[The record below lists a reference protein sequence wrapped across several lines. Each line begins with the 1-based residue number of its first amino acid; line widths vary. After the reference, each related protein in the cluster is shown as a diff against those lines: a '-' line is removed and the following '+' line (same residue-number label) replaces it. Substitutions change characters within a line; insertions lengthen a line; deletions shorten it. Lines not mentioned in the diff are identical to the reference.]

1 MEGKRMIKKLW
12 YIGMLVF
19 MFAVGVATDS
29 QASAK
34 EQEQPKEDVMAVR
47 LYLGQHISLADL
59 PEGTIIP
66 SRENVIEISDQHVV
80 RAVGKGTVR
89 ISVNTGK
96 ETIPYADVE
105 VRENEILSDLSFNE
119 QSFEGKLLGAGAFTL
134 PIPQFESMSCEWSS
148 TDESIATVTGEGVIT
163 PIRPGVVNL
172 TVKVTDSYGGT
183 YTYRIPV
190 RILEVKFSATAC
202 NLAKGCQTTLSVLSS
217 AGNPIVYKTMDSSIV
232 SLVTFDAAGVTIKAK
247 KVGTTTISG
256 AVDGIEFQC
265 KVSVTDPTIKVK
277 YGFYQKKKKLTISLG
292 GLNAKSVP
300 VYSSSDPA
308 VATVSKKG
316 TVRTLKYGS
325 AVISCKV
332 DGKTLNY
339 YLAVS
344 TKKAVK
350 AMRYGYKQIGKK
362 KYSQARRMSKNY
374 YDCSSFVYRIYRVAG
389 KYLVRKTGWAPVAAD
404 IAHYYVRK
412 GRQIKASGTYDPKK
426 LRPGDLI
433 CFGGSK
439 ARRNGRYKRIYHI
452 ALYIGNGK
460 TMESSST
467 YNNVVIRDRG
477 TIKKSDVPVV
487 VRP

>member
-1 MEGKRMIKKLW
+1 MIKKIW
-12 YIGMLVF
+12 YIGMLVLIF
-19 MFAVGVATDS
+19 VVGVTMGS
-29 QASAK
+29 QANVKAA
-34 EQEQPKEDVMAVR
+34 EQQKEDVMAVQ

-59 PEGTIIP
+59 PEGTIVL
-66 SRENVIEISDQHVV
+66 SREHVIEISKQHIVK
-80 RAVGKGTVR
+80 AVGKGTVR
-89 ISVNTGK
+89 ISVDTGK
-96 ETIPYADVE
+96 KTIPYADVE
-105 VRENEILSDLSFNE
+105 VRENELLADVSFNE
-119 QSFEGKLLGAGAFTL
+119 YSFEGKLLGAGAFTL
-134 PIPQFESMSCEWSS
+134 PIPQFESMTCEWSS
-148 TDESIATVTGEGVIT
+148 ADETIATVTKDGVVT
-163 PIRPGVVNL
+163 PIHPGVVNL
-172 TVKVTDSYGGT
+172 TVRVTDSYGGNYT
-183 YTYRIPV
+183 YTIPV
-190 RILEVKFSATAC
+190 RILEVKFSLAEC
-202 NLAKGCQTTLSVLSS
+202 NLAKGCQMTLSVLSS
-217 AGNPIVYKTMDSSIV
+217 AGNPVVYKTMDASIV
-232 SLVTFDAAGVTIKAK
+232 SLVSFDAAGVTIKAK
-247 KVGTTTISG
+247 KTGTTTVLG
-256 AVDGIEFQC
+256 AVDGVEFKC
-265 KVSVTDPTIKVK
+265 KISVTNPTIKTK
-277 YGFYQKKKKLTISLG
+277 YGFYEKKKKLKITVK

-300 VYSSSDPA
+300 VFSSNDPK

-316 TVRTLKYGS
+316 TVKTLKYGS
-325 AVISCKV
+325 AVISCQV

-350 AMRYGYKQIGKK
+350 AMRYGYTQVGKK

-374 YDCSSFVYRIYRVAG
+374 YDCSSFVYRVYRVAG
-389 KYLVRKTGWAPVAAD
+389 KYLVSKAAWAPVAAD

-412 GRQIKASGTYDPKK
+412 GKQIKASKTYDPKK

-477 TIKKSDVPVV
+477 IIKKSEVPVV